1 MVICLIYCHKP
12 SNFIASPTGERR
24 AGRFI
29 EALDRGDMADWIVF
43 HHVERIVCA
52 HDDVV
57 DAERFHQR
65 IKLQRREHHGVEI
78 NLLEIAGWSYRFPT

>member
-1 MVICLIYCHKP
+1 
-12 SNFIASPTGERR
+12 
-24 AGRFI
+24 
-29 EALDRGDMADWIVF
+29 MADLIVF

-65 IKLQRREHHGVEI
+65 IKLQRRERHGVEI